1 MGQINVRVTE
11 LPARKKKKIQEIVK
25 FFSNLEKMLNPQI
38 QEAQ

>member
-11 LPARKKKKIQEIVK
+11 LPARKKKIQEIVK